1 VCQQVRDRDPAL
13 RCWCSY
19 LCGPARKMA
28 GGALVLSV
36 ALVAGST
43 PRALIASAALVH
55 PRALVASAALVQP

>member
-1 VCQQVRDRDPAL
+1 
-13 RCWCSY
+13 
-19 LCGPARKMA
+19 MA